1 MDRVFVHV
9 SLELLDRAF
18 MSLSCSFASTMALA
32 RAACVGKGVPPC
44 AAARVRAC
52 ACARCLFSCACARV
66 LGCAAPLARHIRD
79 VFVRRRP
86 PAVARG
92 RAASSL
98 AGQHVLSAHQ
108 FNRAKLEEVIEV
120 ARGFAAKMK
129 TTKQLDLLKVRARLL
144 GGGFFAG
151 GRGNGVCACACV
163 QGHILGNM
171 FFEPSTRTA
180 SSFHAAMLRLGG
192 QVRAGVRAP
201 PPDPTAPCPRRA
213 TACDHA
219 ARGHAFH
226 R

>member
-1 MDRVFVHV
+1 MCRSPCACLCLRALFVFVCV
-9 SLELLDRAF
+9 RA
-18 MSLSCSFASTMALA
+18 LCS
-32 RAACVGKGVPPC
+32 GVP
-44 AAARVRAC
+44 RH
-52 ACARCLFSCACARV
+52 
-66 LGCAAPLARHIRD
+66 LARHIRD

-201 PPDPTAPCPRRA
+201 PPRIQAPCPRRA